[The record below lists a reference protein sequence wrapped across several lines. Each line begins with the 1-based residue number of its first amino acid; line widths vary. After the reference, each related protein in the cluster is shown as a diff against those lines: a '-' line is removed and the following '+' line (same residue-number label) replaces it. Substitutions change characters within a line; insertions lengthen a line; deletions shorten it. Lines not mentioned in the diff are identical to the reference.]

1 MPVPYRISSTR
12 QLLGELVSLPGFYA
26 SVYDH
31 NLPSLVDVLFSWRSL
46 AASTSYFLPAAINL
60 RPPSVAVSPST
71 HTSTS
76 NAVATNIISSLL
88 SFNVIFYDEPTK
100 NILVGLL
107 DENLTEFFRLWF
119 YNDCI
124 TNSFDKNI
132 VWFIDFDSPC
142 GLNDLQPPPAMPKV
156 RMSFCAQLKVS

>member
-1 MPVPYRISSTR
+1 MLVFTIEGDSPVI
-12 QLLGELVSLPGFYA
+12 LLFFV
-26 SVYDH
+26 
-31 NLPSLVDVLFSWRSL
+31 
-46 AASTSYFLPAAINL
+46 
-60 RPPSVAVSPST
+60 
-71 HTSTS
+71 
-76 NAVATNIISSLL
+76 

-100 NILVGLL
+100 NILLSLL

-142 GLNDLQPPPAMPKV
+142 GLNDPSKG
-156 RMSFCAQLKVS
+156 R